1 MYGDARVLQDRAQK
15 DPGPA
20 DPRAV
25 LDAAFRAAVSRAHP
39 ATCLPPHL
47 PAPPQDG
54 RLLILGAGKAAA
66 AMAQAAEAAFGDAAR
81 GVVVTRTGYG
91 LPTQRIEVLEA
102 AHPVPDA
109 TSVAAA
115 ERLLAEAAGA
125 APGDTVVFL
134 LSGGA
139 SALLAAPARGVSLA
153 DKQAVTRALLRSG
166 ATISEINTVRRHLS
180 RIKGGRLAQAC
191 RGRLLTLA
199 ISDVPGDD
207 PAAIASGPT
216 VPDPT
221 TLADARA
228 VLARHGIDAPASVA
242 AALADPANETAKP
255 GDPAFARTD
264 YRLIATPGD
273 ALQAAA
279 GILRARGYAV
289 DMLGDAVEGEAREVA
304 RTHARL
310 AIEAR
315 AKGGRR
321 AILSGG
327 ELTVTICGE
336 GTGGPNREYALALA
350 VALDGAAGIWALAG
364 DSDGADGAPGPDGGD
379 VAGAVVT
386 PDTLAR
392 AEVLGLDA
400 HAALAANDSGGFFH
414 RLGDA
419 VITGPTQ
426 TNVND
431 VRVILID

>member
-1 MYGDARVLQDRAQK
+1 MLQDRAQK
-15 DPGPA
+15 DPGPT

-25 LDAAFRAAVSRAHP
+25 LEAAFRAAVSRAHP
-39 ATCLPPHL
+39 GTCLPPHL

-66 AMAQAAEAAFGDAAR
+66 AMAQAAEAALGDEAR
-81 GVVVTRTGYG
+81 GVVVTRTGYS

-109 TSVAAA
+109 TSMAAA
-115 ERLLAEAAGA
+115 DRLLAEAAGA
-125 APGDTVVFL
+125 APGDMIVFL

-139 SALLAAPARGVSLA
+139 SALLAAPARGLGLA

-228 VLARHGIDAPASVA
+228 VLARHGIDAPARVT

-255 GDPAFARTD
+255 GDPAFARTQ

-273 ALQAAA
+273 ALEAAA
-279 GILRARGYAV
+279 EVLRRSGYAV
-289 DMLGDAVEGEAREVA
+289 EMLGDAIEGEAREVA
-304 RTHARL
+304 RAHARL

-315 AKGGRR
+315 AKGARR

-327 ELTVTICGE
+327 ELTVTIRGK

-350 VALDGAAGIWALAG
+350 LALDGAAGIWALAG
-364 DSDGADGAPGPDGGD
+364 DSDGADGAPGPDGVD
-379 VAGAVVT
+379 VAGATVT

-392 AEVLGLDA
+392 SQVRGLDA
-400 HAALAANDSGGFFH
+400 KAALTANDSGGFFH